1 MARTRAHSP
10 FLEQPGRHWRKF
22 ALIAVPLFLAG
33 GIAFLAKPAKVSRPA
48 PAFAVPSPE
57 GRVLVEVLNGTR
69 RQGVARTA
77 TRMLRRQGLDVIF
90 LGNADSLS
98 DSTRVIARRGNAER
112 ARYVAQALGTGRVTI
127 ETDTFRRVDVSV
139 ILGDDFRPRLPLH
152 P

>member
-10 FLEQPGRHWRKF
+10 FLEQPRRNWRKL
-22 ALIAVPLFLAG
+22 ALIVVPLFLTAV
-33 GIAFLAKPAKVSRPA
+33 IAFLARSPAEQRPA
-48 PAFAVPSPE
+48 ARFAVPSPA
-57 GRVLVEVLNGTR
+57 GRVMVEVLNGTR

-77 TRMLRRQGLDVIF
+77 TRMLRRQGVDVVF

-112 ARYVAQALGTGRVTI
+112 AHYVAQALGAGRVTV
-127 ETDTFRRVDVSV
+127 ETDTFRRVDVTV
-139 ILGDDFRPRLPLH
+139 ILGDDFRPRLPIH